1 MPAGR
6 RVRESW
12 IRASGGLSGRSARHF
27 RWARVWAIPP
37 TAKVF
42 ARYYTSQHV
51 VVIPGFAPTPLVF
64 RSPLVI
70 CPFCSHNDDRVIDS
84 RPAESGRTIRR
95 RRVCNRCDRRFTTYE
110 RVEQQARLVVVK
122 RDGSR
127 VPFDPDN
134 ILRGIQAA
142 CGKRP
147 VPEAAKVSL
156 AEAVEEE
163 LHQTY
168 EREVESSVVGELVMA
183 RLREVDE
190 VAYIRFASEYHQFM
204 SATELQKE
212 LDMLKTRPK
221 AVKDQR
227 ALFEDGKTAGA
238 SERP

>member
-1 MPAGR
+1 
-6 RVRESW
+6 
-12 IRASGGLSGRSARHF
+12 
-27 RWARVWAIPP
+27 
-37 TAKVF
+37 
-42 ARYYTSQHV
+42 
-51 VVIPGFAPTPLVF
+51 
-64 RSPLVI
+64 VI

-147 VPEAAKVSL
+147 VPEDAKAGL
-156 AEAVEEE
+156 AEAVEDE
-163 LHQTY
+163 LYQTY
-168 EREVESSVVGELVMA
+168 EREVDSSVVGELVMA

-204 SATELQKE
+204 SATDLQKE

-227 ALFEDGKTAGA
+227 ALFEDGKPAGA
-238 SERP
+238 GERS